1 MRNTKYDIRNTTFI
15 LNYIFFT
22 QYASRNTQYE
32 KKKGDLILYMNN
44 KNIDKNVLPLLPLRD
59 TVVFPNM
66 VIPLFVGREQSIN
79 ALEEAI
85 NLNSLIFIATQ
96 INPEVEKPI
105 LEDMYSIGTI
115 AKIIQIYKLPD
126 DTIKIL
132 VEGLSRAQI
141 KSTEIFNNFLKVKV
155 EKMIVKNGKN
165 LKTEALMRLA
175 VNRFEQYL
183 KLNNKIPSEIIL
195 SVNNIEKPDKLAD
208 IIASNLILKIKEKQN
223 LLETVNPLERLE
235 NLLVILKKEVSIL
248 ELEKSIQERVEVNL
262 ESYQK
267 DYYLKEQLREIQK
280 ELGDREKIISE
291 TDEFKE
297 KILSLKLIKEVEE
310 KCIREAER
318 LDKMPFLSA
327 ESGVIINYLEWIIS
341 LPWNKRTKEKF
352 NIELVKKV
360 LDEDHYG
367 LLDIKERILEYLA
380 VKKLSNKKISTILC
394 LIGPPGV
401 GKTSLAK
408 SIARSMGRK
417 FIRTSLGGVRD
428 EAEIRGHRKTYIGSM
443 PGRIIQG
450 IVNVKSKNPVFLL
463 DEIDKMTMDFRG
475 DPASALLEVLD
486 PEQNNTFSDH
496 YLEIPF
502 DLSEVMFITTAN
514 NEDEIPY
521 SLKDRMEIINIPGYI
536 EYEKLQIARLFLF
549 PKQINNHGFK
559 KNDIEISD
567 KAMKKIIKEY
577 TREAGVRGMEKE
589 IASIC
594 RKVALNL
601 VYSKKKKRVRITLK
615 NLENYLGIPKF
626 KVDRIENEDAIGLAT
641 GLAWTE
647 IGGEVLSVETIVMP
661 GKGKLTLTGQLGDIM
676 QESGKA
682 ALTYARSRAAKF
694 KIDNKFYEN
703 CDIHVHIPDGA
714 IPKDGPSAGIT
725 MATSLISSL
734 TEIPIRKDVAMTGEI
749 TLRGRVLPVGGLKE
763 KILAAYQFGIKT
775 VIIPQD
781 NIKNLEDL
789 PNDIKKKLKF
799 VMVNNLDE
807 VLKAALTRDPF

>member
-1 MRNTKYDIRNTTFI
+1 
-15 LNYIFFT
+15 
-22 QYASRNTQYE
+22 
-32 KKKGDLILYMNN
+32 MNSKN
-44 KNIDKNVLPLLPLRD
+44 IKNIDKNKLPLLPLREL
-59 TVVFPNM
+59 VIFPNM

-85 NLNSLIFIATQ
+85 SLKSFIFIATQ
-96 INPEVEKPI
+96 RDPGVEKPK
-105 LEDMYSIGTI
+105 LEDVYSIGTI
-115 AKIIQIYKLPD
+115 AKIVQIYKLPD

-132 VEGLSRAQI
+132 VEGLGRAKI
-141 KSTEIFNNFLKVKV
+141 KNTEEFKNFLKVKE
-155 EKMIVKNGKN
+155 EKIKIKNSKN
-165 LKTEALMRLA
+165 LKIEALMRLTIS
-175 VNRFEQYL
+175 RFEQYL
-183 KLNNKIPSEIIL
+183 ELNNKLPSEMML
-195 SVNNIEKPDKLAD
+195 SIKNIEKPDKLAD
-208 IIASNLILKIKEKQN
+208 VIASNLILKVKEKQN
-223 LLETVNPLERLE
+223 LLETINPLERLE
-235 NLLVILKKEVSIL
+235 KLIVILKKEINIL
-248 ELEKSIQERVEVNL
+248 ELEKKIQERVEVNL
-262 ESYQK
+262 ENFQK
-267 DYYLKEQLREIQK
+267 DYYLKEQLKEIHK
-280 ELGDREKIISE
+280 ELGDTEKNISE
-291 TDEFKE
+291 ADEFQE

-310 KCIREAER
+310 KCIKEAKR
-318 LDKMPFLSA
+318 LEKIPFLSA

-341 LPWNKRTKEKF
+341 LPWNKKTKEKL
-352 NIELVKKV
+352 NIKLVKKV

-380 VKKLSNKKISTILC
+380 VKKLSNKQIGTILC

-408 SIARSMGRK
+408 SIARAMGRK
-417 FIRTSLGGVRD
+417 FVRTSLGGVRD

-450 IVNVKSKNPVFLL
+450 IVNAKTRNPVYLL
-463 DEIDKMTMDFRG
+463 DEIDKMSIDFRG

-496 YLEIPF
+496 YLEVPF

-521 SLKDRMEIINIPGYI
+521 SLRDRMEIINIPGYT
-536 EYEKLQIARLFLF
+536 EFEKLQIAQLFLI
-549 PKQINNHGFK
+549 PKQLKSHGFK
-559 KNDIEISD
+559 KSDIEISE
-567 KAMKKIIKEY
+567 KATKKIIKEY
-577 TREAGVRGMEKE
+577 TREAGVRGLEKE
-589 IASIC
+589 IASIL
-594 RKVALNL
+594 RKVALNM
-601 VYSKKKKRVRITLK
+601 VYSKEKKRTRITLK
-615 NLENYLGIPKF
+615 NLENYLGIPKY
-626 KVDRIENEDAIGLAT
+626 KIDKIEKEDEIGLAT

-661 GKGKLTLTGQLGDIM
+661 GKGKLTLTGQLGDVM

-682 ALTYARSRAAKF
+682 ALTYARSRAAEF

-703 CDIHVHIPDGA
+703 CDIHVHIPEGA

-763 KILAAYQFGIKT
+763 KILAAYQSGIKT
-775 VIIPQD
+775 IIIPQD

-799 VMVNNLDE
+799 VMVDNLDE
-807 VLKAALTRDPF
+807 VLKNALTRSPF

>member
-1 MRNTKYDIRNTTFI
+1 
-15 LNYIFFT
+15 
-22 QYASRNTQYE
+22 
-32 KKKGDLILYMNN
+32 
-44 KNIDKNVLPLLPLRD
+44 
-59 TVVFPNM
+59 
-66 VIPLFVGREQSIN
+66 VGREQSIN

-85 NLNSLIFIATQ
+85 NLKSLIFIAAQ
-96 INPEVEKPI
+96 KDPEIEKPK

-132 VEGLSRAQI
+132 VEGLGRAKI
-141 KSTEIFNNFLKVKV
+141 KNTEEFNNFLKVKV
-155 EKMIVKNGKN
+155 EKIKVKNGKN
-165 LKTEALMRLA
+165 LKIEALMRLA
-175 VNRFEQYL
+175 IDRFEQYL
-183 KLNNKIPSEIIL
+183 KLNNKIASEMML
-195 SVNNIEKPDKLAD
+195 SVKNIDKPDKLAD
-208 IIASNLILKIKEKQN
+208 IIASNLILKVKEKQN
-223 LLETVNPLERLE
+223 LLEIVNPLERLE
-235 NLLVILKKEVSIL
+235 KLIVILKKEVSIL
-248 ELEKSIQERVEVNL
+248 ELEKNIQERVEVNL
-262 ESYQK
+262 ENFQK
-267 DYYLKEQLREIQK
+267 DYYLKEQLKEIQK
-280 ELGDREKIISE
+280 ELGDKEKYISE
-291 TDEFKE
+291 ADEFKE
-297 KILSLKLIKEVEE
+297 KILSFKLTKEVEN
-310 KCIREAER
+310 KCIKETDR
-318 LDKMPFLSA
+318 LEKMPFLSA

-341 LPWNKRTKEKF
+341 LPWNERTKEKL
-352 NIELVKKV
+352 NIELVKKF

-367 LLDIKERILEYLA
+367 LSDIKERILEYLA
-380 VKKLSNKKISTILC
+380 VKKMSNKQIGTILC

-408 SIARSMGRK
+408 SIARAMGRK

-450 IVNVKSKNPVFLL
+450 IVNVKSKNPIFLL

-496 YLEIPF
+496 YLEVPF

-521 SLKDRMEIINIPGYI
+521 SLKDRMEIINIPGYT
-536 EYEKLQIARLFLF
+536 EYEKLQIAKLFLL
-549 PKQINNHGFK
+549 PKQLNNHGFK

-577 TREAGVRGMEKE
+577 THEAGVRGLEKE

-594 RKVALNL
+594 RKIALNI
-601 VYSKKKKRVRITLK
+601 VYSKENKRIRITLK
-615 NLENYLGIPKF
+615 NLETYLGIPKY
-626 KVDRIENEDAIGLAT
+626 KIDKIEKEDAIGVAT

-647 IGGEVLSVETIVMP
+647 IGGEVLSVETIIMP
-661 GKGKLTLTGQLGDIM
+661 GKGKLTFTGQLGDIM

-682 ALTYARSRAAKF
+682 ALTYTRSRAAQF
-694 KIDNKFYEN
+694 KINNKFYEN
-703 CDIHVHIPDGA
+703 CDIHIHIPEGA

-763 KILAAYQFGIKT
+763 KILAAYQSGIKT
-775 VIIPQD
+775 IIIPQD
-781 NIKNLEDL
+781 NIKNLEDI
-789 PNDIKKKLKF
+789 PNDIKKRLKF

-807 VLKAALTRDPF
+807 VLKIALTRDPF

>member
-1 MRNTKYDIRNTTFI
+1 
-15 LNYIFFT
+15 
-22 QYASRNTQYE
+22 
-32 KKKGDLILYMNN
+32 MNN
-44 KNIDKNVLPLLPLRD
+44 KNIKSIDKDLLPLLPLREI
-59 TVVFPNM
+59 VLFPNM
-66 VIPLFVGREQSIN
+66 IIPLFVGREQSIN

-85 NLNSLIFIATQ
+85 NLKSLIFVAAQ
-96 INPEVEKPI
+96 RDPEVEKPK

-115 AKIIQIYKLPD
+115 AKIVQIYKLPD

-132 VEGLSRAQI
+132 VEGLGRAKI
-141 KSTEIFNNFLKVKV
+141 KNTEGIDNFLKVKV
-155 EKMIVKNGKN
+155 EKIKIKNGKN
-165 LKTEALMRLA
+165 LKIEALMRLA
-175 VNRFEQYL
+175 ITRFEQYL
-183 KLNNKIPSEIIL
+183 KLNNKIPSEIML
-195 SVNNIEKPDKLAD
+195 SVKNIEKPDKLAD
-208 IIASNLILKIKEKQN
+208 IISSNVILKVKEKQN

-235 NLLVILKKEVSIL
+235 KLIVILKKEVSIL
-248 ELEKSIQERVEVNL
+248 ELERSIQERVEVNL
-262 ESYQK
+262 ENYQK
-267 DYYLKEQLREIQK
+267 DYYLKEQLKEIQK
-280 ELGDREKIISE
+280 ELGDKEKSISE
-291 TDEFKE
+291 ADEFKE
-297 KILSLKLIKEVEE
+297 KIISLKLTKEIEERCIKETNRLE
-310 KCIREAER
+310 KI
-318 LDKMPFLSA
+318 PFLSA

-341 LPWNKRTKEKF
+341 LPWNKRTKEKL
-352 NIELVKKV
+352 NIRFVKKV

-380 VKKLSNKKISTILC
+380 VKKLSNKQIGTILC

-408 SIARSMGRK
+408 SIARAMGRK
-417 FIRTSLGGVRD
+417 FLRASLGGVRD

-463 DEIDKMTMDFRG
+463 DEIDKMSIDFRG

-496 YLEIPF
+496 YLEVPF

-514 NEDEIPY
+514 SEEEIPY
-521 SLKDRMEIINIPGYI
+521 SLRDRMEIINIPGYT
-536 EYEKLQIARLFLF
+536 EYEKLQIAQLFLLS
-549 PKQINNHGFK
+549 KQLNNHGFK
-559 KNDIEISD
+559 EYDIEISE
-567 KAMKKIIKEY
+567 KAMKKLIKEY
-577 TREAGVRGMEKE
+577 THEAGVRGLEKE

-601 VYSKKKKRVRITLK
+601 VYSKNNKRIKITLK
-615 NLENYLGIPKF
+615 NLENYLGIPKY
-626 KVDRIENEDAIGLAT
+626 KIDKIEKEDIIGLAT

-661 GKGKLTLTGQLGDIM
+661 GKGKLTLTGQLGDVM

-734 TEIPIRKDVAMTGEI
+734 TEIPIKKDVAMTGEI

-763 KILAAYQFGIKT
+763 KILAAYQSGIKT
-775 VIIPQD
+775 IIIPQD

-789 PNDIKKKLKF
+789 PNDIKKRIKF

-807 VLKAALTRDPF
+807 VLKIALTRNPF

>member
-1 MRNTKYDIRNTTFI
+1 
-15 LNYIFFT
+15 
-22 QYASRNTQYE
+22 
-32 KKKGDLILYMNN
+32 MNN
-44 KNIDKNVLPLLPLRD
+44 KNIKSLDKNILPLLPLREL
-59 TVVFPNM
+59 VIFPNM
-66 VIPLFVGREQSIN
+66 VIPLFVGREQSIS

-85 NLNSLIFIATQ
+85 NLKSFIFIATQ
-96 INPEVEKPI
+96 KDPEVEKPK
-105 LEDMYSIGTI
+105 LEDIYSIGTI
-115 AKIIQIYKLPD
+115 AKIVQIYKLPD
-126 DTIKIL
+126 DSIKIL
-132 VEGLSRAQI
+132 VEGLGRAKI
-141 KSTEIFNNFLKVKV
+141 KNTEEFKNFLKVQV
-155 EKMIVKNGKN
+155 EKIKIRNGKN
-165 LKTEALMRLA
+165 LKIEALMRLA
-175 VNRFEQYL
+175 ISRFEQYL
-183 KLNNKIPSEIIL
+183 KLNNKLPSEMMISIK
-195 SVNNIEKPDKLAD
+195 NIEKSDKLAD
-208 IIASNLILKIKEKQN
+208 IIASNLILKVKEKQN

-235 NLLVILKKEVSIL
+235 KLIVILKKEISIL
-248 ELEKSIQERVEVNL
+248 ELEKKIQERVEVNL
-262 ESYQK
+262 ENFQK
-267 DYYLKEQLREIQK
+267 DYYLKEQLKEIQK
-280 ELGDREKIISE
+280 ELGDAEKNISE
-291 TDEFKE
+291 ADEFKE
-297 KILSLKLIKEVEE
+297 KILSLKLSKEVEE
-310 KCIREAER
+310 KCIKEAKR
-318 LDKMPFLSA
+318 LEKIPFLSA

-341 LPWNKRTKEKF
+341 LPWNKKTKEKL
-352 NIELVKKV
+352 NIKLVKKV

-380 VKKLSNKKISTILC
+380 VKKLSNKQIGTILC

-408 SIARSMGRK
+408 SIARAMGRK
-417 FIRTSLGGVRD
+417 FVRASLGGVRD

-450 IVNVKSKNPVFLL
+450 IVNAKTKNPVYLL
-463 DEIDKMTMDFRG
+463 DEIDKMSTDFRG

-486 PEQNNTFSDH
+486 SEQNNTFSDH
-496 YLEIPF
+496 YLEVPF

-521 SLKDRMEIINIPGYI
+521 SLRDRMEIINIPGYT
-536 EYEKLQIARLFLF
+536 EYEKLQIAQLFLV
-549 PKQINNHGFK
+549 PKQLNNHGFK
-559 KNDIEISD
+559 KNDIEISE

-577 TREAGVRGMEKE
+577 THEAGVRGLEKE

-601 VYSKKKKRVRITLK
+601 IYSEKNKRVRITLK
-615 NLENYLGIPKF
+615 NLENYLGIPKY
-626 KVDRIENEDAIGLAT
+626 KIDKIEKEDAIGLAT

-661 GKGKLTLTGQLGDIM
+661 GKGKLTLTGQLGDVM

-682 ALTYARSRAAKF
+682 ALTYARSRAKKF

-763 KILAAYQFGIKT
+763 KILAAYQSGIKT
-775 VIIPQD
+775 IIIPQD

-789 PNDIKKKLKF
+789 PNDIRKRLKII
-799 VMVNNLDE
+799 MVNNLDE
-807 VLKAALTRDPF
+807 VLKNALTRSPF